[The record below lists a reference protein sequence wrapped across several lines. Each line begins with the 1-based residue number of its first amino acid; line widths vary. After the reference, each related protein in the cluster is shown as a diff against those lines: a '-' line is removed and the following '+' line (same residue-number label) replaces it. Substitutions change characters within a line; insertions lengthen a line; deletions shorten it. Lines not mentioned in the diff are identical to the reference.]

1 MPRIQIVEDRCKGC
15 RLCPSVCPKDCIEMG
30 SHVNKLGVNPAVY
43 VGGCVACGSCVIVC
57 PDIAIELLKDAEDI
71 PNAKV
76 KAPKG

>member
-1 MPRIQIVEDRCKGC
+1 
-15 RLCPSVCPKDCIEMG
+15 MG